1 MVVSVHANLHSEANS
16 DKTKAII
23 QTDSFSGEKLD
34 LKVQLN
40 EVLQTSLD
48 LNTLLKLFLEKVST
62 VVRLDGIHYLNEDLG
77 IEASIAKQSTHSCG
91 YRLITNED
99 KLGEVIFKR
108 SKKFT
113 EKELS
118 ILETLLSTLI
128 FPLRNALRFSMAV
141 RTAFTDPLTGA
152 GNRRFLHQTLEREI
166 DLAKRHNQPLSML
179 MADIDGFRKLH
190 ELHGLSNSERV
201 LRELAANL
209 TTLSRTTDAV
219 FRCEGDQFMIILSN
233 TDKSGANV
241 IAKRILE
248 SARSTCAVESQKLR
262 EGAETLSLS
271 LGLAVLTGTDSSSS
285 VLERAAKALASAKK
299 HGGNLIHS

>member
-1 MVVSVHANLHSEANS
+1 MVVSVHANLHSEANT
-16 DKTKAII
+16 DKSKAII

-48 LNTLLKLFLEKVST
+48 LNTLLRLFLEKVST

-77 IEASIAKQSTHSCG
+77 IEASVAKQSTHSCG

-99 KLGEVIFKR
+99 KLGEVVFKR
-108 SKKFT
+108 GKKFT

-141 RTAFTDPLTGA
+141 RSAFTDPLTGV
-152 GNRRFLHQTLEREI
+152 GNRRFLQQTLNREI
-166 DLAKRHNQPLSML
+166 DLAKRHNQPLSVL
-179 MADIDGFRKLH
+179 MIDIDGFRKLH
-190 ELHGLSNSERV
+190 EQHGLSNSERI
-201 LRELAANL
+201 LRELAGNL
-209 TTLSRTTDAV
+209 STLSRTTDAV
-219 FRCEGDQFMIILSN
+219 FRCEGDQFMVILNN
-233 TDKSGANV
+233 TDKSGANI

-248 SARSTCAVESQKLR
+248 GARTTRAVESP

-271 LGLAVLTGTDSSSS
+271 LGLAVLTGTDSSTS

-299 HGGNLIHS
+299 RGGNLIHS